1 MTPTGPITLLKQRHP
16 RLGWIASPW
25 VIVGCLGIAA
35 AVAHLAVLPTTPTM
49 PSGLELEL
57 PGTADGALGIL
68 RALDDAGLRGQAA
81 NAIGYDFLL
90 IWSYSI
96 GLAALIEWLA
106 ARDPAHADALVP
118 YAAWGAIL
126 AGLCDI
132 GENSAMLTLLHLYPD
147 TSHLGLVALLG
158 TLASLT
164 KWTLV
169 FAVVGYAAWEVAKS
183 IVRTLR
189 RPRSGPVSRD
199 PVDVS
204 PGGAS
209 GEPAVNAPAQSPYEV
224 PVFVTPEEVPLEVA
238 QPAEGASSRGTATL
252 ARS

>member
-1 MTPTGPITLLKQRHP
+1 MTPTGPLTLLKQRHP
-16 RLGWIASPW
+16 RLGWVTSPW
-25 VIVGCLGIAA
+25 IIVGCVGIAA
-35 AVAHLAVLPTTPTM
+35 AIAHLASLPTTPTM

-57 PGTADGALGIL
+57 PGTADGALGVL
-68 RALDDAGLRGQAA
+68 RALDDAGLRGQAVK
-81 NAIGYDFLL
+81 AIGYDFLL
-90 IWSYSI
+90 ILSYSI

-126 AGLCDI
+126 AGLCDV
-132 GENSAMLTLLHLYPD
+132 GENSAMLTLLHFYPD
-147 TSHLGLVALLG
+147 TSHMGLVALLG
-158 TLASLT
+158 TLASLM

-169 FAVVGYAAWEVAKS
+169 FAVVGYSAWEVAKS
-183 IVRTLR
+183 VVRTLG
-189 RPRSGPVSRD
+189 RPRSGPVSHD

-209 GEPAVNAPAQSPYEV
+209 GEPAVNAPAQNPYEI
-224 PVFVTPEEVPLEVA
+224 PVFVTPDEAPLVPLT
-238 QPAEGASSRGTATL
+238 AEEAASHETATL